1 MRTPPPATW
10 TPIDPPIA
18 SWHLPSAIRQIL
30 RRSVR
35 AGLRL
40 ARHGPLKRP
49 LSRFSY
55 RPAAAGLSWGLEVV
69 RWRGLN
75 VAVNPGEAHGFH
87 VYFLGDYASAEIEA
101 CVELCRDGDWFADI
115 GANIGLVSLAVARRR
130 PHVQVLAV
138 EPDPNLC
145 DWLRYNVSLNPD
157 LAARVHILQA
167 AATDRD
173 DVVRFLPSQSPLNV
187 GVGQILERADPG
199 ATDVRGL
206 AIGRHAESNGRRLGV
221 VKIDVEGAELAAV
234 RGVWTGRSVPRGLVI
249 ETHAFSSADPGAF
262 NRAILDE
269 LTSHGYVV
277 TQLDRG
283 RWIPVR
289 DADDVG
295 PRGHLRGVLP
305 AAVATKG
312 LF

>member
-1 MRTPPPATW
+1 MRTPPATW
-10 TPIDPPIA
+10 TPLDPPLA
-18 SWHLPSAIRQIL
+18 SWHLPSALRLIL

-35 AGLRL
+35 TGLRL
-40 ARHGPLKRP
+40 ARRGPLKRP

-87 VYFLGDYASAEIEA
+87 VYFLGDYAGTEIDA
-101 CVELCRDGDWFADI
+101 CVDLCRDGDWFADI

-138 EPDPNLC
+138 EPDPRLC
-145 DWLRYNVSLNPD
+145 EWLRYNISLNPD
-157 LAARVHILQA
+157 VAARVHVLQA

-173 DVVRFLPSQSPLNV
+173 DVVRFLPSQSPLNA
-187 GVGQILERADPG
+187 GVGQIFEGSDPG

-206 AIGRHAESNGRRLGV
+206 AIGRHAESSGRRLSV
-221 VKIDVEGAELAAV
+221 LKIDVEGGELAAL
-234 RGVWTGRSVPRGLVI
+234 RGVWTAHSLPRGFII
-249 ETHAFSSADPGAF
+249 ETHGFSATDPVAF
-262 NRAILDE
+262 NRSILDE
-269 LTSHGYVV
+269 LTAHGYVV

-289 DADDVG
+289 EPEDIG
-295 PRGHLRGVLP
+295 PRAHLRAERPGGEVTAP
-305 AAVATKG
+305 
-312 LF
+312 F

>member
-1 MRTPPPATW
+1 MQRPPATW
-10 TPIDPPIA
+10 TPIDPPID
-18 SWHLPSAIRQIL
+18 SWRLPSPVRLIL

-35 AGLRL
+35 GGLRML
-40 ARHGPLKRP
+40 RHGPLKRP

-87 VYFLGDYASAEIEA
+87 VYFLGDYAATEIDA
-101 CVELCRDGDWFADI
+101 CVDLCRDGDWFADI

-173 DVVRFLPSQSPLNV
+173 DIVRFLPSQSPLNA
-187 GVGQILERADPG
+187 GIGQILDGSDPG

-206 AIGRHAESNGRRLGV
+206 AIGRHAESHGHRLSV
-221 VKIDVEGAELAAV
+221 VKIDVEGAELAAL
-234 RGVWTGRSVPRGLVI
+234 RGVWTAQSLPRGLVI
-249 ETHAFSSADPGAF
+249 ETHGFSSPDPVAF

-269 LTSHGYVV
+269 LTAHGYAVR
-277 TQLDRG
+277 QLDRG
-283 RWIPVR
+283 RWIPVHEAE
-289 DADDVG
+289 DIG
-295 PRGHLRGVLP
+295 PRAHLRAEQPEGV
-305 AAVATKG
+305 TKS

>member
-1 MRTPPPATW
+1 MISAPPP
-10 TPIDPPIA
+10 
-18 SWHLPSAIRQIL
+18 SSSLPGALRTAIR
-30 RRSVR
+30 R
-35 AGLRL
+35 ATRFSLRL
-40 ARHGPLKRP
+40 ARHGPLRRP
-49 LSRFSY
+49 LSRIPY
-55 RPAAAGLSWGLEVV
+55 RPVVGTLCWGIETV
-69 RWRGLN
+69 RWRGVN

-87 VYFLGDYASAEIEA
+87 VYFLGDYAGTEIEA
-101 CVELCRDGDWFADI
+101 CVDLCRDGDWFADI
-115 GANIGLVSLAVARRR
+115 GANIGLVALAVARRR

-173 DVVRFLPSQSPLNV
+173 DVVRFLPSQSPLNA
-187 GVGQILERADPG
+187 GVGQVLDKSDPG

-206 AIGRHAESNGRRLGV
+206 AIGRHAESNGRRLSV
-221 VKIDVEGAELAAV
+221 VKIDVEGAELAAL
-234 RGVWTGRSVPRGLVI
+234 RGVWTGQSLPRGLVI
-249 ETHAFSSADPGAF
+249 ETHGFSSADPREF

-269 LTSHGYVV
+269 LTSRGYAV

-289 DADDVG
+289 ETADIG
-295 PRGHLRGVLP
+295 PRGHLRAELP
-305 AAVATKG
+305 VAIATKT